1 MDLHIILMLVIVV
14 NIIIVRVIIV
24 RIIYNSLRSSNSN
37 TASAMDLFVLLL
49 AAAASS
55 LVLTSPGIEAAP
67 QYYYPPP
74 YNYYEN
80 YDYNNHYYPLDRIA
94 GAPRE
99 ERLKPEEI
107 MESAQEYAKM
117 TRTMADFID
126 TKGPDFLSL
135 LGSENQQGPSSA
147 LTLRDLSGFF
157 RKGADFMESGAAT
170 AVKLGTEFPF

>member
-1 MDLHIILMLVIVV
+1 MTHFRVTHSVLPILLSGKDMTKK
-14 NIIIVRVIIV
+14 
-24 RIIYNSLRSSNSN
+24 RSSNSN

-55 LVLTSPGIEAAP
+55 LVLASPGIEAAP

-135 LGSENQQGPSSA
+135 LGSQNYQPGNGPFHLA
-147 LTLRDLSGFF
+147 PTI
-157 RKGADFMESGAAT
+157 RKCGRKKG
-170 AVKLGTEFPF
+170 KLK

>member
-1 MDLHIILMLVIVV
+1 
-14 NIIIVRVIIV
+14 
-24 RIIYNSLRSSNSN
+24 
-37 TASAMDLFVLLL
+37 MDLFVLLF

-55 LVLTSPGIEAAP
+55 LVLASPGIEAAP

-80 YDYNNHYYPLDRIA
+80 YEDYNNHYYPLDRIA
-94 GAPRE
+94 PAPEVRE

-117 TRTMADFID
+117 TRDMADFID

-135 LGSENQQGPSSA
+135 LGSENQQGNGPFHLLSQKPPTQKCSWKEEIEEGNQSSNILLA
-147 LTLRDLSGFF
+147 RIEVGRKLLGATNVIKLVGILR
-157 RKGADFMESGAAT
+157 
-170 AVKLGTEFPF
+170 

>member
-1 MDLHIILMLVIVV
+1 MTHFRVTHSVLPILLSGKDMTKK
-14 NIIIVRVIIV
+14 
-24 RIIYNSLRSSNSN
+24 RSSNSN

-55 LVLTSPGIEAAP
+55 LVLASPGIEAAP

-80 YDYNNHYYPLDRIA
+80 YEDYNNHYYPLDRIA

-135 LGSENQQGPSSA
+135 LGSENQQGNGPFHLLSSHNHHQKC
-147 LTLRDLSGFF
+147 S
-157 RKGADFMESGAAT
+157 
-170 AVKLGTEFPF
+170 